1 VKRRRRLLWA
11 LGALVAGGVWAGAGM
26 LMLARAASDIRAGTA
41 AINRARASAELVD
54 LAAGTPVADVRL
66 ARASFDRAHRRA
78 TSPVLLPVRLVPV
91 IGRQLESV
99 AALSGAAS
107 DVGQVILDTML
118 QGQLL
123 LERTPA
129 NHPERVALVQRLSVI
144 AGDASRRLDAVDL
157 GPGIGLFGRLA
168 DARDQLSTE
177 LGSLQDQVERG
188 SVGAAGV
195 AEMLTGPRR
204 YLVFAA
210 NNAEMRAGS
219 GMFLSVGELEIDNL
233 GMRLVNMRSVVDVPV
248 PKGAVPMDGDL
259 ADRWGWLAPNVE
271 WRNLMSSPDFAENAE
286 LAARMWVAAGN
297 RPVDGVLAIDPVGL
311 QAVLSA
317 TGPVHVDGRV
327 IDAGNVVDEL
337 LHGQYVRYASRPRSD
352 RREELGEIARAAF
365 EALDTSSVPNLA
377 KAMTAAADGRHFM
390 AWSSKPVQQAGWLAL
405 GVDGSLRS
413 DSLLVS
419 ILNRGGNKLDQFL
432 QVAAD
437 LSFAPKETD
446 TEVTLKIT
454 LTNATPLKGEPAYV
468 AGEDPNSGVPQNV
481 YLGILSVNVPGQAYG
496 LRIDDSDT
504 YAVAGADGPTGVVGL
519 QLRVDHQTS
528 RTAIVR
534 FTLPGD
540 HGRVRVEPS
549 ARVPA
554 ITWTGPGGTW
564 PDGAPFD
571 IPYAA
576 H

>member
-1 VKRRRRLLWA
+1 MKRRRRLLWA
-11 LGALVAGGVWAGAGM
+11 LGVLVAGGVWAAAGA
-26 LMLARAASDIRAGTA
+26 LMLARAASDLRAGTT
-41 AINRARASAELVD
+41 AINQARAHAELVD

-66 ARASFDRAHRRA
+66 AQASFDRAHRRA
-78 TSPVLLPVRLVPV
+78 TSPLLLPVRLVPV

-107 DVGQVILDTML
+107 DVGRVILDTML
-118 QGQLL
+118 QGQQL

-144 AGDASRRLDAVDL
+144 AADASGRLDAVDL

-177 LGSLQDQVERG
+177 LGDLQDQVERG
-188 SVGAAGV
+188 SIGAAGV

-233 GMRLVNMRSVVDVPV
+233 GMRLVNMRSVVDVTV

-317 TGPVHVDGRV
+317 TGPVTVDGRG
-327 IDAGNVVDEL
+327 IDAGNVVEEL

-352 RREELGEIARAAF
+352 RREELGDIARAAF

-390 AWSSKPVQQAGWLAL
+390 AWSSKPVQQAGWQVL
-405 GVDGSLRS
+405 GVDGSLRA

-419 ILNRGGNKLDQFL
+419 ILNRAGNKLDQFL

-437 LSFAPKETD
+437 LSFAPKGID
-446 TEVTLKIT
+446 TEVTLKVT

-468 AGEDPNSGVPQNV
+468 AGEDPNAGVPQNV

-504 YAVAGADGPTGVVGL
+504 YAVAGTDGPTRVVGL
-519 QLRVDHQTS
+519 QLRVDHQKS
-528 RTAIVR
+528 RTAVVR

-571 IPYAA
+571 IAYAA

>member
-1 VKRRRRLLWA
+1 MKRRRRLLWA
-11 LGALVAGGVWAGAGM
+11 LGALVAGGVWAAAGA
-26 LMLARAASDIRAGTA
+26 LVLARAASDIRAGTA

-54 LAAGTPVADVRL
+54 LAAGTPVADVRA
-66 ARASFDRAHRRA
+66 ARASFERAHGRA
-78 TSPVLLPVRLVPV
+78 TSPLLLPVRLVPV

-118 QGQLL
+118 QGRQL
-123 LERTPA
+123 LERTPT
-129 NHPERVALVQRLSVI
+129 NHPERVALVQRLSEV
-144 AGDASRRLDAVDL
+144 AGHAGRRLDAVDL
-157 GPGIGLFGRLA
+157 GPHIGLFGRLA
-168 DARDQLSTE
+168 GARDQLAAE

-204 YLVFAA
+204 YLVFAG
-210 NNAEMRAGS
+210 NNAEMRAGA

-233 GMRLVNMRSVVDVPV
+233 GLRLVNMASVADVPV
-248 PKGAVPMDGDL
+248 PKAAAPMEGDL

-271 WRNLMSSPDFAENAE
+271 WRNLMSSPGFAENAE
-286 LAARMWVAAGN
+286 LASRMWVAAGN
-297 RPVDGVLAIDPVGL
+297 RAVDGVLAIDPVGL
-311 QAVLSA
+311 QALLSA
-317 TGPVHVDGRV
+317 TGPVTVEGRR

-337 LHGQYVRYASRPRSD
+337 LHAQYVRYASLPRSD
-352 RREELGEIARAAF
+352 RREELGQIARAAF

-377 KAMTAAADGRHFM
+377 KAMTTAADGRHFM
-390 AWSSKPVQQAGWLAL
+390 AWSSKPVQQAGWQAL
-405 GVDGSLRS
+405 GVDGALRP

-437 LSFAPKETD
+437 LSFAPKGAD
-446 TEVTLKIT
+446 TEVTLTVT

-468 AGEDPNSGVPQNV
+468 AGEDPNTGVPQNV
-481 YLGILSVNVPGQAYG
+481 YLGILSVNVPAAAYG
-496 LRIDDSDT
+496 LSIDDSAA
-504 YAVAGADGPTGVVGL
+504 YAVAGADGPTRVVGL
-519 QLRVDHQTS
+519 QLRVDHQKS
-528 RTAIVR
+528 RTAVVR
-534 FTLPGD
+534 FTLPGAR
-540 HGRVRVEPS
+540 GSVRVEPS

-554 ITWTGPGGTW
+554 ITWSGPGGTW

-571 IPYAA
+571 IAFAA

>member
-1 VKRRRRLLWA
+1 MRRRRRLLWA
-11 LGALVAGGVWAGAGM
+11 LGALAAGGVWAAAGA
-26 LMLARAASDIRAGTA
+26 LTLSRAASDIRAGTA

-54 LAAGTPVADVRL
+54 LAAGTPVADVR
-66 ARASFDRAHRRA
+66 AAQASFERAHRRA

-118 QGQLL
+118 EGQRL
-123 LERTPA
+123 LERTPT
-129 NHPERVALVQRLSVI
+129 NHPERADLVRRLSVI
-144 AGDASRRLDAVDL
+144 AGDAGRRLDAVDL
-157 GPGIGLFGRLA
+157 GPDVGLFGRLA
-168 DARDQLSTE
+168 DARDQLATE
-177 LGSLQDQVERG
+177 LGSLHDQVERG

-233 GMRLVNMRSVVDVPV
+233 GLRLVNMRSVVDVPV

-271 WRNLMSSPDFAENAE
+271 WRNLMTSPQFPESAE

-297 RPVDGVLAIDPVGL
+297 KPVDGVLAIDPVGL
-311 QAVLSA
+311 QALLSA
-317 TGPVHVDGRV
+317 TGPVTVDGRG
-327 IDAGNVVDEL
+327 IDAGNVVGEL
-337 LHGQYVRYASRPRSD
+337 LHDQYVRYASRARSD
-352 RREELGEIARAAF
+352 RREELGQIARAAF

-390 AWSSKPVQQAGWLAL
+390 AWSSKPVQQAGWQAL
-405 GVDGSLRS
+405 GVDGALRP
-413 DSLLVS
+413 DSLLLSV
-419 ILNRGGNKLDQFL
+419 LNRGGNKLDQFL
-432 QVAAD
+432 AVAGD
-437 LSFAPKETD
+437 LSFAPKGAD
-446 TEVTLKIT
+446 TEVTLKVT
-454 LTNATPLKGEPAYV
+454 LTNNTPLSGEPPYI
-468 AGEDPNSGVPQNV
+468 AGEDPNAGVPQNV
-481 YLGILSVNVPGQAYG
+481 YLGILSVNVPGHAFD
-496 LRIDDSDT
+496 LRIDDAST
-504 YAVAGADGPTGVVGL
+504 FTVAGADGPTRVVGL
-519 QLRVDHQTS
+519 QLRVDHQKS
-528 RTAIVR
+528 RTAVVR

-540 HGRVRVEPS
+540 HGRLRVEPS

-571 IPYAA
+571 IAFAA
-576 H
+576 P

>member
-1 VKRRRRLLWA
+1 MKRRRRLLWVLA
-11 LGALVAGGVWAGAGM
+11 ALVAGAAWAAAGVF
-26 LMLARAASDIRAGTA
+26 MLARAASDIRAGTA
-41 AINRARASAELVD
+41 AINRARTHAELVD
-54 LAAGTPVADVRL
+54 LAAGTPVADVR
-66 ARASFDRAHRRA
+66 AAQVSFERAHGRA
-78 TSPVLLPVRLVPV
+78 TSPLLLPVRLVPV

-118 QGQLL
+118 QGQQL
-123 LERTPA
+123 LERTPT

-144 AGDASRRLDAVDL
+144 AGDAGRRLDAVDL
-157 GPGIGLFGRLA
+157 GPDIGLFGRLA
-168 DARDQLSTE
+168 DARDQLATE

-233 GMRLVNMRSVVDVPV
+233 GLRLVNMRSVVDVAV

-271 WRNLMSSPDFAENAE
+271 WRNLMSSPEFAGNAE
-286 LAARMWVAAGN
+286 LASRMWVAAGC

-311 QAVLSA
+311 QALLSA
-317 TGPVHVDGRV
+317 TGPVTVDGRR
-327 IDAGNVVDEL
+327 IDAGNVVGEL
-337 LHGQYVRYASRPRSD
+337 LHDQYVRYSSRPRSE
-352 RREELGEIARAAF
+352 RREGLGQIARAAF

-377 KAMTAAADGRHFM
+377 KAMTAAANGRHFM
-390 AWSSKPVQQAGWLAL
+390 AWSSKPAQQAAWQAL
-405 GVDGSLRS
+405 GVDGALRA

-419 ILNRGGNKLDQFL
+419 VLNRGGNKLDQFMG
-432 QVAAD
+432 VAAD
-437 LSFAPKETD
+437 LSFAPKGAD
-446 TEVTLKIT
+446 TEVTVKVT
-454 LTNATPLKGEPAYV
+454 LTNNTPLSGEPAYI
-468 AGEDPNSGVPQNV
+468 AGEDPNAGVPQNV
-481 YLGILSVNVPGQAYG
+481 YLGILAVNVPGQAYD
-496 LRIDDSDT
+496 LRIDDAPT
-504 YAVAGADGPTGVVGL
+504 FAVAGADGPTRVVGL
-519 QLRVDHQTS
+519 QLRVDHQKS
-528 RTAIVR
+528 RIAVVR

-571 IPYAA
+571 VAFTAA
-576 H
+576 

>member
-1 VKRRRRLLWA
+1 MRRRRRLLWA
-11 LGALVAGGVWAGAGM
+11 LGALVAGGVWAAAGV
-26 LMLARAASDIRAGTA
+26 LMLVRAASDIRAGTA
-41 AINRARASAELVD
+41 AINRARAHAELVD
-54 LAAGTPVADVRL
+54 LAAGTPVADVR
-66 ARASFDRAHRRA
+66 AAQASFERAHGRA
-78 TSPVLLPVRLVPV
+78 TSPLLLPVRLVPV

-118 QGQLL
+118 QGQQL
-123 LERTPA
+123 LERTPT
-129 NHPERVALVQRLSVI
+129 NHPERVALVQRLSAI
-144 AGDASRRLDAVDL
+144 AGDAGRRLDTVDL
-157 GPGIGLFGRLA
+157 GPDIGLFGRLA

-177 LGSLQDQVERG
+177 LGSLQDQIERG
-188 SVGAAGV
+188 SAGAAGV

-233 GMRLVNMRSVVDVPV
+233 GLRLVNMRSVVDVPI
-248 PKGAVPMDGDL
+248 PKAAVPMDGDL

-271 WRNLMSSPDFAENAE
+271 WRNLMSSPEFAENAE
-286 LAARMWVAAGN
+286 LASRMWVAAGN

-311 QAVLSA
+311 QALLSA
-317 TGPVHVDGRV
+317 TGPVTVEGRR
-327 IDAGNVVDEL
+327 IDAGNVVAEL
-337 LHGQYVRYASRPRSD
+337 LHDQYVRYASRPRSE
-352 RREELGEIARAAF
+352 RREELGDIARVAF
-365 EALDTSSVPNLA
+365 QALDTSSVPNLA
-377 KAMTAAADGRHFM
+377 KAMTAAAAGRHLM
-390 AWSSKPVQQAGWLAL
+390 AWSSKPLQQAGWQAL
-405 GVDGSLRS
+405 GVDGSLRPE
-413 DSLLVS
+413 SLLVS

-432 QVAAD
+432 RVAAD
-437 LSFAPKETD
+437 LSFAPKGPD
-446 TEVTLKIT
+446 TEATLTVT

-468 AGEDPNSGVPQNV
+468 AGEDPNAGVPQNV
-481 YLGILSVNVPGQAYG
+481 YLGILSVNVPGQAYD
-496 LRIDDSDT
+496 LSIDNSDT
-504 YAVAGADGPTGVVGL
+504 YAVAGTDGPTRVVGL

-528 RTAIVR
+528 RTAVVR

-540 HGRVRVEPS
+540 RGSVRIEPS

-564 PDGAPFD
+564 PDGAPFT
-571 IPYAA
+571 IPFAG

>member
-1 VKRRRRLLWA
+1 MRRRRRILWA
-11 LGALVAGGVWAGAGM
+11 LGALLAGAVWAAAGV

-41 AINRARASAELVD
+41 AINRARAHAELVD
-54 LAAGTPVADVRL
+54 LAAGTPVADVR
-66 ARASFDRAHRRA
+66 AAQASFERAHGRA
-78 TSPVLLPVRLVPV
+78 TSPLLLPVRLVPV

-118 QGQLL
+118 QGQQL
-123 LERTPA
+123 LERTPT
-129 NHPERVALVQRLSVI
+129 NHPERVALVQRLSAI
-144 AGDASRRLDAVDL
+144 AGDAGRRLDAVDL
-157 GPGIGLFGRLA
+157 GPDIGLFGRLA
-168 DARDQLSTE
+168 EARDQLSSE
-177 LGSLQDQVERG
+177 LGGLHDQVERG

-233 GMRLVNMRSVVDVPV
+233 GLRLVNMRSVVDVPV
-248 PKGAVPMDGDL
+248 PKGMVPMDGDL

-311 QAVLSA
+311 QALLLA
-317 TGPVHVDGRV
+317 TGPVTVEGRR

-337 LHGQYVRYASRPRSD
+337 LHAQYVRYASRPRSD
-352 RREELGEIARAAF
+352 RREELGQIARAAF
-365 EALDTSSVPNLA
+365 DALDTSSVPNLA
-377 KAMTAAADGRHFM
+377 KAMTAAAGGRHFM
-390 AWSSKPVQQAGWLAL
+390 AWSSKPLQQAGWQAL
-405 GVDGSLRS
+405 GVDGALRP

-419 ILNRGGNKLDQFL
+419 VLNRGGNKLDQFL

-437 LSFAPKETD
+437 LSFAPKGSD
-446 TEVTLKIT
+446 TEATLTVT

-468 AGEDPNSGVPQNV
+468 AGEDPNAGVPQNV
-481 YLGILSVNVPGQAYG
+481 YLGILSVNVPGQAYD
-496 LRIDDSDT
+496 LSIDDSDT
-504 YAVAGADGPTGVVGL
+504 YAVAGTDGPTRVVGL

-528 RTAIVR
+528 RTAVVR

-540 HGRVRVEPS
+540 RGSVRVEPS

-564 PDGAPFD
+564 PDGAAFTIPFA
-571 IPYAA
+571 P